1 MWNSVMKIILGENK
15 NKRNISVNESFVRL
29 KSLRS
34 KKDCQKIYVTMSSG
48 MENVHQQ
55 KLR

>member
-1 MWNSVMKIILGENK
+1 MKIILGENK

-48 MENVHQQ
+48 MENVHHQ

>member
-1 MWNSVMKIILGENK
+1 MKISLSENK

-34 KKDCQKIYVTMSSG
+34 KKIAKKIYVTMSSG
-48 MENVHQQ
+48 GIKNVHHH